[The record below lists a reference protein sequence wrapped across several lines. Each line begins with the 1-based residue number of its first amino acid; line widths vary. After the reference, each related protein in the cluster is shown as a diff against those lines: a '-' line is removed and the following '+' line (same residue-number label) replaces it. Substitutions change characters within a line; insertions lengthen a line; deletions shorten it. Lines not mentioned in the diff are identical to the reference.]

1 MADNRIILIAADIA
15 MHKFHI
21 AWAKAFPGCR
31 HRHCLERST
40 HQIVAIARGLEISGF
55 GHFALL
61 CVLARRQNT
70 MPSERGRSYQKSRGL
85 GSLIGIV
92 AGAGQDPY
100 EHIASIKVKTR
111 DFR

>member
-40 HQIVAIARGLEISGF
+40 HQIVAIARG
-55 GHFALL
+55 L